1 MLGRDLALALRSLR
15 RDWRSGE
22 LRIVSVALAIAV
34 GALTAV
40 GFFTDRVEQAI
51 ERQGAELLAADLV
64 LLSSEP
70 IVAEHASRAEQQGL
84 GTART
89 LSFRSVVLRGEE
101 TRLVE
106 VKAVSAAYPLR
117 GRLRVAPQPFA
128 ADAVTALT
136 PARGETWVNASLLQ
150 ELGLQVGEPLRLG
163 RARLRIS
170 QVLTYEPD
178 RGGELFSI
186 APRLLMNIEDVPA
199 TGLVQPGSRV
209 RYRLLVAG
217 ERAAVA
223 RFRGWL
229 EQRLG
234 LNERLQT
241 LEEGRPELRA
251 ALERARQFLG
261 LAALVSVLLAG
272 VAIAMAARRHAE
284 RHIDAAAIMRCLG
297 ATQRSIV
304 AIFTGEALVLALA
317 ASLVGCAL
325 GYTAHWA
332 LARILSGFVAG
343 ELPAASLRPLLL
355 GVPLGMVVLAGFA
368 LPPLLALRNV
378 PPVRVLRRD
387 LAGGSTGA
395 ISSYAAAF
403 LTMTALIAWQARDLK
418 LFAWVAG
425 GTIASLLTLAAAA
438 LALILLTRR
447 LRTRVGVAWRFG
459 LANISRR
466 ARTSAAQI
474 VAFGVGIMV
483 LLLLSIVRGD
493 LLEGWR
499 KTIPEDA
506 PNHFLI
512 NIQLDQ
518 VAAVREFLAAR
529 GIISPTL
536 HPMVRARLVAIN
548 DKAVAPEEYGDAR
561 TRRLAQREF
570 NLSWAAEL
578 RSDNRVVAGRW
589 WSAAE
594 HGTPLISFEQ
604 GLAERLGIE
613 LGDRLTYNV
622 AGRELS
628 LRVANL
634 RSVDWDTFNVN
645 FFTIL
650 PPGVLESYPASYVTS
665 FHVAADERPVL
676 SALVRAFPNVTVVDV
691 DALMS
696 KVREIMARASA
707 AVEYVFLFTTIA
719 GLAVLYAAIQATQDE
734 RRYESAV
741 LRVLGAG
748 RRQLLRALTA
758 EFVALGMLAGT
769 VAGIAAT
776 VLGYVLATHVFH
788 IYYRFDP
795 WIWVVGWLGGA
806 LGIGVAGVLGTCR
819 VLRQPP
825 ARTLREV

>member
-51 ERQGAELLAADLV
+51 ERQGAELLAADLA

-70 IVAEHASRAEQQGL
+70 IAAERASRAEQQGL

-117 GRLRVAPQPFA
+117 GRLRIAPQPFA

-150 ELGLQVGEPLRLG
+150 ELGLQVGEPLQLG
-163 RARLRIS
+163 RARLRIA

-251 ALERARQFLG
+251 ALERSRQFLG

-284 RHIDAAAIMRCLG
+284 RHLDAAAIMRCLG

-317 ASLVGCAL
+317 ASLAGCAL

-355 GVPLGMVVLAGFA
+355 GVPLGVVVLAGFA

-425 GTIASLLTLAAAA
+425 GTVASLLTLAAAA

-459 LANISRR
+459 FANISRR
-466 ARTSAAQI
+466 ARASAAQI

-499 KTIPEDA
+499 KTIPQDA

-512 NIQLDQ
+512 NIQPDQ

-529 GIISPTL
+529 GMISPTL

-561 TRRLAQREF
+561 TRHLAQREF

-589 WSAAE
+589 WSATE

-604 GLAERLGIE
+604 GLAERLGIG
-613 LGDRLTYNV
+613 LGDTLRYNV

-628 LRVANL
+628 LRVTNL
-634 RSVDWDTFNVN
+634 RAVDWDTFNVN

-665 FHVAADERPVL
+665 FHVAAGERPVL
-676 SALVRAFPNVTVVDV
+676 TALVRAFPNVTVVDV

-719 GLAVLYAAIQATQDE
+719 GFAVLYAAIQATQDE

-741 LRVLGAG
+741 LRVLGAS

-788 IYYRFDP
+788 IFYRFDP

-806 LGIGVAGVLGTCR
+806 IGIGVAGVLGTRR

>member
-788 IYYRFDP
+788 IVYRFDP